1 MFWARAKFSDVS
13 HSENVDFDERL
24 RQCIRECLEA
34 VDVEIQVFCSVSI
47 CRAFGFL
54 VLTTGAHGFHS
65 HSKSYLESKQS
76 KTPM

>member
-1 MFWARAKFSDVS
+1 MFWARAKISDVS

>member
-34 VDVEIQVFCSVSI
+34 VDVEIQVFVR
-47 CRAFGFL
+47 CRFAEHLVFL
-54 VLTTGAHGFHS
+54 F
-65 HSKSYLESKQS
+65 
-76 KTPM
+76 